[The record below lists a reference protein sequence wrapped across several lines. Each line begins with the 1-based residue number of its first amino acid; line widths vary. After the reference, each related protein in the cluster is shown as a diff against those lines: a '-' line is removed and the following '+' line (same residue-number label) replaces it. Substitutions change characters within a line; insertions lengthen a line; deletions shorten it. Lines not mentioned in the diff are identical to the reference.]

1 MFQIHG
7 NGIENSFTHIGK
19 RQCDEDKTFHEYGC
33 QSHLPGIT
41 HLEYYG
47 VCKISIQSHAGRQH
61 KRIIGKG
68 GHQQGGDQGC
78 KGSGCKDSAS
88 VHSRGAQDVRI
99 HCKDVGHCHERGDT
113 GNYLC
118 FDICVVFRQ
127 VKYFFQESLI

>member
-1 MFQIHG
+1 MKYGYKRGALHHDFSILQTNEGDKKSDTCGYCVFQIHG

-61 KRIIGKG
+61 KG
-68 GHQQGGDQGC
+68 
-78 KGSGCKDSAS
+78 
-88 VHSRGAQDVRI
+88 
-99 HCKDVGHCHERGDT
+99 
-113 GNYLC
+113 
-118 FDICVVFRQ
+118 
-127 VKYFFQESLI
+127 